1 MLRATLLAAALLPRV
16 DALSRRRLAAMAVA
30 SPSKYRRGGGRPAR
44 GGGGGAA
51 ESDFVFGVAPVLNA
65 LERGG
70 GRREALHRLHVQG
83 SIDLA
88 KRKDKGAV
96 LRIRRAADAAGV
108 EVVESDKGRMNT
120 MVGNRPHQGFVL
132 EAAPIDFIAI
142 DRLDDA
148 PDAGGGGDASAVWL
162 ALDEVR
168 AKKGARARAS
178 PRARGA
184 RGWFR

>member
-1 MLRATLLAAALLPRV
+1 M
-16 DALSRRRLAAMAVA
+16 
-30 SPSKYRRGGGRPAR
+30 
-44 GGGGGAA
+44 
-51 ESDFVFGVAPVLNA
+51 FGVAPVLNA

-108 EVVESDKGRMNT
+108 EAVESDKGRMNS

-148 PDAGGGGDASAVWL
+148 PDAGGGGGGGSWL
-162 ALDEVR
+162 ALDGATR
-168 AKKGARARAS
+168 AHGEAMHACIPKYEGE
-178 PRARGA
+178 
-184 RGWFR
+184 